1 MFNTRWGVEQA
12 DVEVYEGYR
21 VVYEVEDALT
31 EEPAMQMRGIS
42 GLGVAAG
49 LVFGIQDQGAEGG
62 LTERDAPV
70 RASEGT
76 QPFT

>member
-12 DVEVYEGYR
+12 DVEVYEDYR

-49 LVFGIQDQGAEGG
+49 LVFGNQDQGAEGWV
-62 LTERDAPV
+62 D
-70 RASEGT
+70 
-76 QPFT
+76 